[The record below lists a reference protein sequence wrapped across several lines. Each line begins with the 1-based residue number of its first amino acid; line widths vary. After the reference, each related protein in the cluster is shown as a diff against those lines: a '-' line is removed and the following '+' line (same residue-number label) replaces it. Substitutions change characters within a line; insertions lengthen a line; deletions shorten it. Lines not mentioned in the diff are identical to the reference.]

1 MIKYV
6 FTGDLH
12 TVVSRFFSKFGPK
25 TQNCLFKLKFDTCTI
40 SNMMNS
46 MVAFL
51 FSTLNGEYRFRANM
65 VQKSKLSMRAAIWYR
80 VSFEYAEF
88 DDDVNFF

>member
-1 MIKYV
+1 
-6 FTGDLH
+6 
-12 TVVSRFFSKFGPK
+12 
-25 TQNCLFKLKFDTCTI
+25 
-40 SNMMNS
+40 MMNS
-46 MVAFL
+46 MAAFL

-65 VQKSKLSMRAAIWYR
+65 VQKSKLSIRAAIWYR